1 MKKESKVVVE
11 MVGRRCM
18 AEKLVY
24 LPVHDG
30 FMTLPEH
37 YDRICEIVTES
48 FKEETGS
55 VPKIK
60 RK

>member
-1 MKKESKVVVE
+1 MVQE
-11 MVGRRCM
+11 VGRRCLT
-18 AEKLVY
+18 EELVY

-37 YDRICEIVTES
+37 YDRICEIVTEC
-48 FKEETGS
+48 FQKETGS